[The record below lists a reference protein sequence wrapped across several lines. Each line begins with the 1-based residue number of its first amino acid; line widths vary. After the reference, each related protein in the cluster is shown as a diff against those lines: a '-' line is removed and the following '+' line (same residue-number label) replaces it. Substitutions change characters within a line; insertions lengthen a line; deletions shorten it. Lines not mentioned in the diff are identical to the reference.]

1 MPHNDEVLLERMMTT
16 KINVSY
22 PTIPPTEDEF
32 QQIARQVRS
41 VAPVSDEEFD
51 RVVKRV
57 QTALQVTMDVG
68 IFISRPDPDHQSWLP
83 SQRPNMDFFYWNR
96 YRKYLEDDKS
106 WNVRMTANMETV
118 SSDILDFLG
127 DPKNP
132 SPWAR
137 RGMILGEVQSGK
149 TGAYTGLCN
158 MAADAGYKVI
168 IVLSGM
174 LETLRQQTQ
183 SRLDSDFAGRQSKS
197 LLQGPALSKNVFDGV
212 GKIDHARRIM
222 AFTTVLY
229 DFNQTVLNS
238 NDLTLKNV
246 TEPALFVVKKN
257 RSILR
262 NLESWLISNNA
273 DPAGKIDLPLL
284 VIDDEADNASV
295 NTRKDDQDPTAIN
308 AAIRSI
314 MHRFYRSSYVGV
326 TATPFAN
333 IFIHPETT
341 DAMMGD
347 DLFPRDFI
355 YLLSPPT
362 HYVGSEALFGDN
374 PTHDSAVMPITTA
387 ETHNYFPFG
396 HKSTLQINELPESL
410 TEALAYFLLT
420 NAIRDVRS
428 ALNDHRSMLVNVS
441 RFTAVQDQLSV
452 RINEWINQVRTAVR
466 SYAGLGESQALTI
479 RDLNYLKT
487 VWDRHSLSAK
497 ADIPWETLQRR
508 YLRTAIDP
516 VEVRTVN
523 QRSGRR
529 GLDYSTHQE
538 NGFRVI
544 AVGGNSLS
552 RGLTLEG
559 LCVSYFHRNSQMYD
573 TLLQMGRWFG
583 YQTGY
588 EDLFKVWIVE
598 DAVDWYGSI
607 TNATNELKE
616 EIRRMNRLQLTPRD
630 FGLKVR
636 QDPSSLLVTARNKM
650 RTATPVTL
658 PVAVSG
664 HLLETPRLKSD
675 PAVLEANERV
685 LRRFVS
691 TLDRSDHVTRFNG
704 HLWSDIDKERVGE
717 LLRTFETHP
726 WHLAFQGAALAKYIG
741 RDRDLALWDV
751 YLANGSSHAQYRFM
765 DRRGESI
772 VVHPERRKIKAV
784 ADMLMI
790 SGTKLRVGAGG
801 IARAGLSDSEILAAE
816 RAFKDGKPEGKN
828 VPDSEFLM
836 PGRKPLLMLHVLES
850 EPISGGESE
859 HPIPTNLFA
868 IGVGLPRDDRP
879 DRTAQYMVNIVE
891 LKRGGMDWDDPAVD
905 DADEEDD
912 DENV

>member
-1 MPHNDEVLLERMMTT
+1 MPHNDEGLLERLITT
-16 KINVSY
+16 MINVSY
-22 PTIPPTEDEF
+22 PTVPPTEDEF
-32 QQIARQVRS
+32 LQIASQVRT
-41 VAPVSDEEFD
+41 VAPVSDEEFS

-68 IFISRPDPDHQSWLP
+68 IFISGQDSDHQSWLP
-83 SQRPNMDFFYWNR
+83 SRRPNMDFFYWNR
-96 YRKYLEDDKS
+96 YRKYLEDDKG
-106 WNVRMTANMETV
+106 WNVRMTANLETM
-118 SSDILDFLG
+118 SNDILDLLG
-127 DPKNP
+127 DPND
-132 SPWAR
+132 STPWAR

-149 TGAYTGLCN
+149 TAAYTGLCN

-168 IVLSGM
+168 IVLAGM

-183 SRLDSDFAGRQSKS
+183 SRLDSDFAGRQSKN
-197 LLQGPALSKNVFDGV
+197 LLQGPTLSKNVFDGV
-212 GKIDHARRIM
+212 GKIDGTRRIM

-229 DFNQTVLNS
+229 DFNQTLLNS

-257 RSILR
+257 RAILR
-262 NLESWLISNNA
+262 NLESWLSSNNA
-273 DPAGKIDLPLL
+273 DPSGKIDLPLL

-314 MHRFYRSSYVGV
+314 LHRFYRSSYVGV

-341 DAMMGD
+341 DEMMGD

-362 HYVGSEALFGDN
+362 HYVGAEALFGDN
-374 PTHDSAVMPITTA
+374 PTHEAAVIPISTT
-387 ETHNYFPFG
+387 ETHDFFRFG
-396 HKSTLQINELPESL
+396 HKSNLQINELPESL
-410 TEALAYFLLT
+410 TEALAYFLLI
-420 NAIRDVRS
+420 NAIRDVRGDY
-428 ALNDHRSMLVNVS
+428 NDHRSMLVNVS

-452 RINEWINQVRTAVR
+452 RINEWLNQIKNAVR
-466 SYAGLGESQALTI
+466 SYAQLDESQSLTI
-479 RDLNYLKT
+479 PALIYLKSI
-487 VWDRHSLSAK
+487 WERRSLSTK
-497 ADIPWETLQRR
+497 AGISWEIIQRKH
-508 YLRTAIDP
+508 LRTAIDP
-516 VEVRTVN
+516 IEVRTVN

-529 GLDYSTHQE
+529 GLDYATHQE
-538 NGFRVI
+538 HGFRVI

-559 LCVSYFHRNSQMYD
+559 LSVSYFHRNSQMYD

-607 TNATNELKE
+607 TNAANELRE
-616 EIRRMNRLQLTPRD
+616 EISRMNRLQLTPRD

-664 HLLETPRLKSD
+664 HLLETPRLKSE

-685 LRRFVS
+685 FRRFVS
-691 TLDRSDHVTRFNG
+691 SLDLADHVGRFNG
-704 HLWSDIDKERVGE
+704 RLWSNIDKERIVE

-726 WHLAFQGAALAKYIG
+726 WHLAFQGPALANYID
-741 RDRDLALWDV
+741 RDRELTLWDV
-751 YLANGSSHAQYRFM
+751 YLANGSSEHACTFV
-765 DRRGESI
+765 DRHGEPI
-772 VVHPERRKIKAV
+772 VVYPERRKIKAV
-784 ADMLMI
+784 TGMLMV
-790 SGTKLRVGAGG
+790 SGTKVRVGAGG
-801 IARAGLSDSEILAAE
+801 IARAGLSDSEIQVAE
-816 RAFKDGKPEGKN
+816 QAFKDRKPGSKN
-828 VPDSEFLM
+828 VPDSEFLI

-850 EPISGGESE
+850 TLINGNEAEY
-859 HPIPTNLFA
+859 PIPTYLFA
-868 IGVGLPRDDRP
+868 IGVGLPRNDRS

-891 LKRGGMDWDDPAVD
+891 LKRGGMDWDEPGLD
-905 DADEEDD
+905 DTDEESD
-912 DENV
+912 DENL